1 MLYDTMSS
9 SALSAI
15 LCSNSGV
22 PINPGSSGGTHAHG
36 GLPLNGGA
44 KDEKNRGGPEL
55 GWRHDDGE
63 LGGDGEEEE
72 DELIVIADLL
82 KQYIRNQRR

>member
-1 MLYDTMSS
+1 
-9 SALSAI
+9 
-15 LCSNSGV
+15 
-22 PINPGSSGGTHAHG
+22 
-36 GLPLNGGA
+36 LNGGA

-82 KQYIRNQRR
+82 KQYIRNQRRRV